1 MKNKWDKRSF
11 VFIIVVAIEP
21 IPRFISVARRGIDSF
36 EIRTI
41 KRVLLQNLNKFLFPP
56 KSQLPTVSLGS
67 REKHLEFIEPSF
79 PPTHSSF
86 LPTPLFRPP
95 APFLMGLSLRW
106 TIGEPN
112 PPPLPLS
119 FYPPHLLSRFFWSRC
134 DRRKGGEGLLG
145 DHRCPQ
151 DEGDGGERVV
161 SKEEEEGE
169 VGRRTVAQK
178 LAQA

>member
-1 MKNKWDKRSF
+1 MKNKWDERSF
-11 VFIIVVAIEP
+11 VFIIAVAIEP
-21 IPRFISVARRGIDSF
+21 IPRLVSVARRALI
-36 EIRTI
+36 
-41 KRVLLQNLNKFLFPP
+41 LLRLEQESSSP
-56 KSQLPTVSLGS
+56 KPAREEEVPLASQLPTDSLGS
-67 REKHLEFIEPSF
+67 REKLREFIELSF
-79 PPTHSSF
+79 PPPLTPPF
-86 LPTPLFRPP
+86 LPTLLFRPP

-119 FYPPHLLSRFFWSRC
+119 FYPPHLLSRFFWRRC

-151 DEGDGGERVV
+151 DEGEGGERVV